1 VLNAIPATAGSVS
14 DSYIV
19 DVSASK
25 LTGSRTIPKGT
36 MPAGSVLQVV
46 QASYSTQS
54 TTASTSFVSTGL
66 TTSITPTSTTS
77 KVLAMVTVADP
88 YVSTNGVNFCFTI
101 YRNSTNINP
110 AGTGVINALGI
121 IWSGSAGGVQSNQFF
136 QVLDSPATTS
146 STSYTLYFANYQ
158 ATGTTGINWNSNP
171 STITLMEIAA

>member
-1 VLNAIPATAGSVS
+1 MTTIIDGSLGITFPVVAGGT
-14 DSYIV
+14 
-19 DVSASK
+19 SAVQASSGK
-25 LTGSRTIPKGT
+25 
-36 MPAGSVLQVV
+36 VLQVV

-110 AGTGVINALGI
+110 TGTGVINALGI
-121 IWSGSAGGVQSNQFF
+121 IWSGSAGGIQSNQFF